1 VSSSKRTD
9 RRRTRQPAFLVA
21 VSAWAVARAF
31 GADGAPPPKSVAVE
45 AVLPK
50 KGSIPT
56 TIVLPAQIA
65 PEQGAVLTAK
75 VAGYLKRITV
85 DKGDKVKAGALI
97 AELEVPELLADR
109 MQFKAQRDVTR
120 VDYERMRDAIKSAPD
135 LVTPQTVDDAHG
147 KLDVAQAQLDRV
159 ETLLRYARITAP
171 FAGTITARYA
181 DPGAF
186 IPVATSNSQENAAVV
201 NLMDFSRVRVQV
213 FVPEAEAS
221 TVTTGT
227 QAVVTAKGLPGQQFT
242 ASVTRISYALDQ
254 SARTMLA
261 EIEMNNPNEVLR
273 PGMYASV
280 ELTLSS
286 PGQALLVPS
295 SAIVSEGGNSAL
307 YIVVNGRAVKKPVTV
322 GRKNDDTAEIDSG
335 LSADQLVI
343 LPGKQTLTDGSSLAV
358 TVKR

>member
-1 VSSSKRTD
+1 
-9 RRRTRQPAFLVA
+9 VA
-21 VSAWAVARAF
+21 PAF
-31 GADGAPPPKSVAVE
+31 GADGAPPKFMAVE

-65 PEQGAVLTAK
+65 AEQGAVLTAK

-159 ETLLRYARITAP
+159 ETLLGYARITAP

-186 IPVATSNSQENAAVV
+186 IPVATSSSQQNAAVV

-213 FVPEAEAS
+213 FVPE
-221 TVTTGT
+221 GY
-227 QAVVTAKGLPGQQFT
+227 PGRRHRQRSSRPAIHGQCHPH
-242 ASVTRISYALDQ
+242 Q
-254 SARTMLA
+254 
-261 EIEMNNPNEVLR
+261 LR
-273 PGMYASV
+273 PG
-280 ELTLSS
+280 
-286 PGQALLVPS
+286 
-295 SAIVSEGGNSAL
+295 SERADDAGGNRDEQS
-307 YIVVNGRAVKKPVTV
+307 
-322 GRKNDDTAEIDSG
+322 
-335 LSADQLVI
+335 Q
-343 LPGKQTLTDGSSLAV
+343 
-358 TVKR
+358 